1 MPQFDEQT
9 EALIM
14 KKTKQ
19 LTEQTQVE
27 LQQQL
32 QDARRELFDMR
43 IRQVSGQLENPLR
56 IRTVRRSIAR
66 IKTVINQAANAK
78 G

>member
-1 MPQFDEQT
+1 
-9 EALIM
+9 M

-19 LTEQTQVE
+19 LTDLTTVE

-32 QDARRELFDMR
+32 DDAKKELFNMR
-43 IRQVSGQLENPLR
+43 LQQVSGQLENPLR
-56 IRTVRRSIAR
+56 IRAVRRSVAR
-66 IKTVINQAANAK
+66 IKTVMNQAAKAE

>member
-1 MPQFDEQT
+1 
-9 EALIM
+9 M

-19 LTEQTQVE
+19 LTEQTADE

-32 QDARRELFDMR
+32 DDAKKEHFELR
-43 IRQVSGQLENPLR
+43 LHQVSGQLENPLR

-66 IKTVINQAANAK
+66 IKTIMNQAAKAE

>member
-1 MPQFDEQT
+1 
-9 EALIM
+9 M